1 MCGCSTS
8 TKYAPKTD
16 AVQVD
21 SYQILDRHLFSDKL
35 SDNTIEI
42 HVSCED
48 LVNKDFMSKSDPFAI
63 IFIREK
69 FR

>member
-1 MCGCSTS
+1 MCGCSGS

-16 AVQVD
+16 AVKVD
-21 SYQILDRHLFSDKL
+21 SYQILDKRFFSDKL

-42 HVSCED
+42 HISCEELD
-48 LVNKDFMSKSDPFAI
+48 NKDFMSKSDPFAI
-63 IFIREK
+63 LFIREK

>member
-1 MCGCSTS
+1 MCGCTTS

-21 SYQILDRHLFSDKL
+21 SHHFLDKQFFSSKL
-35 SDNTIEI
+35 SDNAVEVHIA
-42 HVSCED
+42 CEQ
-48 LVNKDFMSKSDPFAI
+48 LPNKDFMSKSDPFAI
-63 IFIREK
+63 LYTREK